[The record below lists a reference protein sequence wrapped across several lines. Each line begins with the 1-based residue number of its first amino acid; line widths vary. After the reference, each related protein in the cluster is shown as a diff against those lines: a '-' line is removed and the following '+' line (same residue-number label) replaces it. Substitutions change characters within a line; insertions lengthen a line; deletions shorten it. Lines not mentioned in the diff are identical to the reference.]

1 MDLSRYAALFLTE
14 SREQLSA
21 CGQALL
27 DWERTPGAVE
37 PVVNLFRAMHT
48 FKGMAAAMGYA
59 NLTELAHRTESVLD
73 LLRSDPASGREL
85 IDLFFRITDALEQGV
100 GGALE
105 GGDAKLDFTPLLG
118 ELDQASVQTSPT
130 GSWAIPARTDAP
142 APVPKPG
149 DTAGKP
155 EAAAPAAAQAGQ
167 HDVRVTIRPGA
178 AMRGARAMLV
188 LRKAESLG
196 AVSGVRP
203 QPAAFEQDDFDGRLG
218 FLLQAGATQDE
229 IRAALLTVGDVGEV
243 EFGEVT
249 PEPAAEGA
257 GRGRQI
263 RIDLRR
269 LDALMN
275 QVGELVV
282 AKGQLA
288 ELAETSGSPELKAVA
303 SRIGR
308 VVSDLH
314 GEVVQA
320 RMTPVWQVFDRF
332 PRVVRDLARQL
343 GRRVR
348 FEVDGEDT
356 QLDRAILDELGE
368 PLIHL
373 LRNAVDHG
381 IEPPAVRKKAG
392 KPEEGSIRIS
402 AASDRTT
409 VLIRVSDDGKG
420 IDRKKALPEAIKAGL
435 VPAGTTELA
444 DDVLLRLLSR
454 PGYSTAEKVTD
465 VSGRGMGMDAVL
477 SRVRTLGGSVE
488 LATERGRG
496 STFTLRLPMT
506 LAIVRALLAKVG
518 EERYAIPLAG
528 IAETVEFHADRV
540 AALEGREAYVLRD
553 ELVPTV
559 RLRERLGVTGV
570 RPVGKLPAVIVEVG
584 ERRAAVV
591 VDALLGQ
598 QEIVVEP
605 FDAPRGTLP
614 VFSGATILGDGAP
627 ALIVDPAAL
636 V

>member
-48 FKGMAAAMGYA
+48 FKGMAAAMGYS

-100 GGALE
+100 SGAIE
-105 GGDAKLDFTPLLG
+105 GGDSKLDFTPLLS
-118 ELDQASVQTSPT
+118 ELDQASVSTTPT
-130 GSWAIPARTDAP
+130 GSWAIPAKAP
-142 APVPKPG
+142 EPA
-149 DTAGKP
+149 
-155 EAAAPAAAQAGQ
+155 AAAPAAGARE
-167 HDVRVTIRPGA
+167 VRVTIRPGA
-178 AMRGARAMLV
+178 VMRGARATLAV
-188 LRKAESLG
+188 RKAEALG
-196 AVSGVRP
+196 SVTGIRP
-203 QPAAFEQDDFDGRLG
+203 QPAAFEQEDFDGR
-218 FLLQAGATQDE
+218 FSFMLQSPAGENE
-229 IRAALLTVGDVGEV
+229 IIAAVRSAGDVAEV
-243 EFGEVT
+243 GFGAVAEENATEV
-249 PEPAAEGA
+249 A

-275 QVGELVV
+275 LVGELVV
-282 AKGQLA
+282 AKGRLG
-288 ELAETSGSPELKAVA
+288 ELAEEHDSPELKAVSA
-303 SRIGR
+303 RISR

-314 GEVVQA
+314 GEVTQA

-348 FEVDGEDT
+348 FEVEGEET
-356 QLDRAILDELGE
+356 QLDRAILDDLGE

-381 IEPPAVRKKAG
+381 IERPAVRKKAG
-392 KPEEGSIRIS
+392 KPEEGLIRIS

-420 IDRKKALPEAIKAGL
+420 IDRARLLPEAIKAGML
-435 VPAGTTELA
+435 QAGATELA

-477 SRVRTLGGSVE
+477 SRARSLGGSVE
-488 LATERGRG
+488 IQTLPGRG
-496 STFTLRLPMT
+496 TTFTLRLPMT
-506 LAIVRALLAKVG
+506 LAIVRALLARVG

-528 IAETVEFHADRV
+528 IAETVEFHPDRL

-553 ELVPTV
+553 TLVPTV
-559 RLRERLGVTGV
+559 RLRDKLGVVGS
-570 RPVGKLPAVIVEVG
+570 RPAGRVPAIIVEVG
-584 ERRAAVV
+584 ERRAALV
-591 VDALLGQ
+591 VDALVGQ

-605 FDAPRGTLP
+605 FDAPKGTLP

>member
-27 DWERTPGAVE
+27 DWERTPAAGE
-37 PVVNLFRAMHT
+37 PVVSLFRAMHT
-48 FKGMAAAMGYA
+48 FKGMAAAMGYS
-59 NLTELAHRTESVLD
+59 NLTELAHRTETVLD

-100 GGALE
+100 SGAIE
-105 GGDAKLDFTPLLG
+105 GGDSKLDFTALLG
-118 ELDQASVQTSPT
+118 ELDQASVSTSPT
-130 GSWAIPARTDAP
+130 GSWAIPAKPAAEP
-142 APVPKPG
+142 APK
-149 DTAGKP
+149 
-155 EAAAPAAAQAGQ
+155 PAAGAREI
-167 HDVRVTIRPGA
+167 RVSIRPGA
-178 AMRGARAMLV
+178 VMRGARATLAI
-188 LRKAESLG
+188 RKAEGLG
-196 AVSGVRP
+196 SVTSIRP
-203 QPAAFEQDDFDGRLG
+203 QPAAFESEEFDGR
-218 FLLQAGATQDE
+218 FSFMLQSPAGDNE
-229 IRAALLTVGDVGEV
+229 IIEALKSAGEVAEV
-243 EFGEVT
+243 EFGSSSDDNATE
-249 PEPAAEGA
+249 AA

-275 QVGELVV
+275 LVGELVV
-282 AKGQLA
+282 AKGRLG
-288 ELAETSGSPELKAVA
+288 ELSEASDSPDLKAVSA
-303 SRIGR
+303 RIGR
-308 VVSDLH
+308 VVTDLH

-348 FEVDGEDT
+348 FEVEGEET
-356 QLDRAILDELGE
+356 QLDRAILDDLGE

-381 IEPPAVRKKAG
+381 IERPAARKKAG
-392 KPEEGSIRIS
+392 KPEEGLIRIS
-402 AASDRTT
+402 ATSDRTT

-420 IDRKKALPEAIKAGL
+420 IDRARLLPEAIKAGL
-435 VPAGTTELA
+435 LQAGATDLT

-465 VSGRGMGMDAVL
+465 ISGRGMGMDAVL
-477 SRVRTLGGSVE
+477 SRARALGGSVE
-488 LATERGRG
+488 IQTAPERG
-496 STFTLRLPMT
+496 TVFTLRLPMT

-528 IAETVEFHADRV
+528 IAETVEFHPDRL
-540 AALEGREAYVLRD
+540 AALEGREAYVLR
-553 ELVPTV
+553 ETLVPTV
-559 RLRERLGVTGV
+559 RLRDKLGVTGA
-570 RPVGKLPAVIVEVG
+570 RPAGRVPAVIVEVG
-584 ERRAAVV
+584 ERRAALV
-591 VDALLGQ
+591 VDALVGQ

-605 FDAPRGTLP
+605 FDAPKGTLP

>member
-14 SREQLSA
+14 SREQLSS

-27 DWERTPGAVE
+27 EWERTPSAVE
-37 PVVNLFRAMHT
+37 PVVSLFRAMHT
-48 FKGMAAAMGYA
+48 FKGMAAAMGYS

-85 IDLFFRITDALEQGV
+85 IDLLFRITDALEQGA
-100 GGALE
+100 GGAIE
-105 GGDAKLDFTPLLG
+105 GGDAKLDFTALLG
-118 ELDQASVQTSPT
+118 ELDLASVSTTPT
-130 GSWAIPARTDAP
+130 GSWAIPSKAP
-142 APVPKPG
+142 EPVPVAPS
-149 DTAGKP
+149 AGAR
-155 EAAAPAAAQAGQ
+155 E
-167 HDVRVTIRPGA
+167 VRVTIRSGA
-178 AMRGARAMLV
+178 VMRGARATLAI
-188 LRKAESLG
+188 RKAESLG
-196 AVSGVRP
+196 SVTSVRP
-203 QPAAFEQDDFDGRLG
+203 QPAAFEQEDFDGR
-218 FLLQAGATQDE
+218 FSFRLQSPSGENE
-229 IRAALLTVGDVGEV
+229 IVAAIKAAGDVAEV
-243 EFGEVT
+243 VFGASADQPGIEV
-249 PEPAAEGA
+249 A

-275 QVGELVV
+275 LVGELVV
-282 AKGQLA
+282 AKGRLT
-288 ELAETSGSPELKAVA
+288 ELAEIDESPELKAVSA
-303 SRIGR
+303 RIGR

-348 FEVDGEDT
+348 FEVEGEET
-356 QLDRAILDELGE
+356 QLDRAILDDLGE

-381 IEPPAVRKKAG
+381 IERPAVRKKAG
-392 KPEEGSIRIS
+392 KPEEGLIRI
-402 AASDRTT
+402 AASSERAT

-420 IDRKKALPEAIKAGL
+420 IDRTKLLPEAVKVGLLQAG
-435 VPAGTTELA
+435 ATELT
-444 DDVLLRLLSR
+444 DDVLLRLLGR

-465 VSGRGMGMDAVL
+465 ISGRGMGMDAVL
-477 SRVRTLGGSVE
+477 SRVRVLGGSVDVQT
-488 LATERGRG
+488 APGQG

-506 LAIVRALLAKVG
+506 LAIVRALLARVG
-518 EERYAIPLAG
+518 NERYAIPLAG
-528 IAETVEFHADRV
+528 IAETVEFHPDRV

-553 ELVPTV
+553 MLVPTV
-559 RLRERLGVTGV
+559 RLRDKLGVKGA
-570 RPVGKLPAVIVEVG
+570 RPAGRVPAVIVEVG
-584 ERRAAVV
+584 ERRAALV
-591 VDALLGQ
+591 VDALVGQ

-605 FDAPRGTLP
+605 FDAPKGTLP

>member
-27 DWERTPGAVE
+27 DWERTPAAVE
-37 PVVNLFRAMHT
+37 PVVSLFRAMHT
-48 FKGMAAAMGYA
+48 FKGMAAAMGYS
-59 NLTELAHRTESVLD
+59 NLTGLAHRTESMLD
-73 LLRSDPASGREL
+73 LLRSDPAAGREL

-100 GGALE
+100 ARAME
-105 GGDAKLDFTPLLG
+105 GGDSKLDFTPLLA
-118 ELDQASVQTSPT
+118 ELDQASVSTTPT
-130 GSWAIPARTDAP
+130 GSWAIPAGP
-142 APVPKPG
+142 AEQAVG
-149 DTAGKP
+149 
-155 EAAAPAAAQAGQ
+155 AAAGVRE
-167 HDVRVTIRPGA
+167 VRVTIRPGA
-178 AMRGARAMLV
+178 VMKGARAMLAI
-188 LRKAESLG
+188 RRAEALG
-196 AVSGVRP
+196 SVTAVRP
-203 QPAAFEQDDFDGRLG
+203 QPTAFEQEDFDGR
-218 FLLQAGATQDE
+218 FSFMLQSPADE
-229 IRAALLTVGDVGEV
+229 NEVVAALRAAGEV
-243 EFGEVT
+243 AEVAFGSAAA
-249 PEPAAEGA
+249 EPAAEAA

-269 LDALMN
+269 LDALMY

-282 AKGQLA
+282 AKGRLA
-288 ELAETSGSPELKAVA
+288 ELAEASDSPDLKAVA
-303 SRIGR
+303 ARIGR
-308 VVSDLH
+308 VAGDLH

-348 FEVDGEDT
+348 FEVEGEET
-356 QLDRAILDELGE
+356 QLDRAILDDLGE

-381 IEPPAVRKKAG
+381 IERPAARKKTG
-392 KPEEGSIRIS
+392 KPEEGLIRLS
-402 AASDRTT
+402 ATSDRTT

-420 IDRKKALPEAIKAGL
+420 IDRSRVLPEAITAGL
-435 VPAGTTELA
+435 LPAGATELP
-444 DDVLLRLLSR
+444 DDVLLRVLSR
-454 PGYSTAEKVTD
+454 PGFSTAEKVTD
-465 VSGRGMGMDAVL
+465 VSGRGIGMDAVV
-477 SRVRTLGGSVE
+477 SKVRALGGSVE
-488 LATERGRG
+488 VQTAPGSG

-506 LAIVRALLAKVG
+506 LAIVRALLARVG

-528 IAETVEFHADRV
+528 IAETVEFLPDRV

-553 ELVPTV
+553 TLVPTV
-559 RLRERLGVTGV
+559 RLRERLGVTGA
-570 RPVGKLPAVIVEVG
+570 RPAGRTPAVIVEVG
-584 ERRAAVV
+584 GRRAALV
-591 VDALLGQ
+591 VDALVGQ

-605 FDAPRGTLP
+605 FDAPKGMLP

>member
-27 DWERTPGAVE
+27 DWERTPAAVE
-37 PVVNLFRAMHT
+37 PVVSLFRAMHT
-48 FKGMAAAMGYA
+48 FKGMAAAMGYS
-59 NLTELAHRTESVLD
+59 NLTGLAHRTESMLD
-73 LLRSDPASGREL
+73 LLRSDPAAGREL

-100 GGALE
+100 ARAME
-105 GGDAKLDFTPLLG
+105 GGDSKLDFTPLLA
-118 ELDQASVQTSPT
+118 ELDQASVSTTPT
-130 GSWAIPARTDAP
+130 GSWAIPAGP
-142 APVPKPG
+142 AEQAVG
-149 DTAGKP
+149 
-155 EAAAPAAAQAGQ
+155 AAAGVRE
-167 HDVRVTIRPGA
+167 VRVTIRPGA
-178 AMRGARAMLV
+178 VMKGARAMLAI
-188 LRKAESLG
+188 RRAEALG
-196 AVSGVRP
+196 SVTAVRP
-203 QPAAFEQDDFDGRLG
+203 QPTAFEQEDFDGR
-218 FLLQAGATQDE
+218 FSFMLQSPADE
-229 IRAALLTVGDVGEV
+229 NEVVAALRAAGEV
-243 EFGEVT
+243 AEVAFGSAAA
-249 PEPAAEGA
+249 EPAAEAA

-282 AKGQLA
+282 AKGRLA
-288 ELAETSGSPELKAVA
+288 ELAEASDSPDLKAVA
-303 SRIGR
+303 ARIGR
-308 VVSDLH
+308 VAGDLH

-348 FEVDGEDT
+348 FEVEGEET
-356 QLDRAILDELGE
+356 QLDRAILDDLGE

-381 IEPPAVRKKAG
+381 IERPAARKKTG
-392 KPEEGSIRIS
+392 KPEEGLIRLS
-402 AASDRTT
+402 ATSDRTT

-420 IDRKKALPEAIKAGL
+420 IDRSRVLPEAITAGL
-435 VPAGTTELA
+435 LPAGATELP
-444 DDVLLRLLSR
+444 DDVLLRVLSR
-454 PGYSTAEKVTD
+454 PGFSTAEKVTD
-465 VSGRGMGMDAVL
+465 VSGRGIGMDAVV
-477 SRVRTLGGSVE
+477 SKVRALGGSVE
-488 LATERGRG
+488 VQTAPGSG

-506 LAIVRALLAKVG
+506 LAIVRALLARVG

-528 IAETVEFHADRV
+528 IAETVEFLPARV

-553 ELVPTV
+553 TLVPTV
-559 RLRERLGVTGV
+559 RLRERLGVTGA
-570 RPVGKLPAVIVEVG
+570 RPAGRTPAVIVEVG
-584 ERRAAVV
+584 GRRAALV
-591 VDALLGQ
+591 VDALVGQ

-605 FDAPRGTLP
+605 FDAPKGMLP